1 MVLAVHTVDVLDAA
15 KGVVG
20 GTVVV
25 EQPHLIAVD
34 CPIWDLSDT
43 SAVGQ
48 AARFVAAKAGGDLW
62 SPVEEAWNRL

>member
-1 MVLAVHTVDVLDAA
+1 
-15 KGVVG
+15 
-20 GTVVV
+20 
-25 EQPHLIAVD
+25 IAVD
-34 CPIWDLSDT
+34 CPTWDLSDT